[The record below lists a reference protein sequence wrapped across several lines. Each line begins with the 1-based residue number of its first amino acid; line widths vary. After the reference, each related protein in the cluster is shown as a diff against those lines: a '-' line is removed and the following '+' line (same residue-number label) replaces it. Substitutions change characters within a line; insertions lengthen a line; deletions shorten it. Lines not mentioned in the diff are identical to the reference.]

1 MISRFE
7 RFSLSIFEISR
18 CWHKIAADEMARYGL
33 KGPHAIYLIVMNRS
47 PEGLTSS
54 QLTEA
59 CNRDKADVSRAM
71 SAMEASGLIEKDLPG
86 NRYRARL
93 KLTEKGR
100 EAALH
105 ICKRAA
111 VAVEAAGKG
120 MSEDQ
125 RKVFY
130 ETLEL
135 IAANLR
141 ELSEEGLPAE

>member
-1 MISRFE
+1 
-7 RFSLSIFEISR
+7 
-18 CWHKIAADEMARYGL
+18 MARYNL
-33 KGPHAIYLIVMNRS
+33 KGPHAIYLIAMNRH

-54 QLTEA
+54 QLTEV
-59 CNRDKADVSRAM
+59 CSRDKADVSRAM
-71 SAMEASGLIEKDLPG
+71 SAMEQSGLVKKDLPG

-93 KLTEKGR
+93 MLTEKGR
-100 EAALH
+100 QAALH
-105 ICKRAA
+105 ICGRAA

-120 MSEDQ
+120 MNNDQ

-141 ELSEEGLPAE
+141 ELSEEGLPNE

>member
-33 KGPHAIYLIVMNRS
+33 KGPHAIYLIAMNRN

-54 QLTEA
+54 QLTET

-71 SAMEASGLIEKDLPG
+71 SAMEESGLVEKDLPG

-93 KLTEKGR
+93 KLTEEGR

-111 VAVEAAGKG
+111 IAVEAAGKG
-120 MSEDQ
+120 MDDSQ

-135 IAANLR
+135 IASNLR
-141 ELSEEGLPAE
+141 ELSEEGLPKE